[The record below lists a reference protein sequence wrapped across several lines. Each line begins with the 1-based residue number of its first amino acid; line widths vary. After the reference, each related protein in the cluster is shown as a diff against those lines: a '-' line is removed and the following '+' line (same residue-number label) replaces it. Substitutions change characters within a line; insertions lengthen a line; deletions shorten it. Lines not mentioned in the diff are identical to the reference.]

1 MSDLAKLV
9 EQLATQALS
18 GQQQS
23 GQGGLGGILGGV
35 LGQLGGQ
42 SQESNAAGGGI
53 LGSVLGQLTGN
64 SENGNQSSLL
74 VAVIPLV
81 LNWIQQQGGL
91 SSALDQLRS
100 AGLADHVQ
108 SWIDPNQTNQTN
120 VAVEQVQ
127 SLFNDQD
134 IENVAA
140 QTQSQP
146 QDVYAAIT
154 KVIPQVIDSL
164 TPKGEQTDGEAANTD
179 IQNVLNLASNFF
191 K

>member
-108 SWIDPNQTNQTN
+108 SWIDPNQSNQTN

-146 QDVYAAIT
+146 
-154 KVIPQVIDSL
+154 
-164 TPKGEQTDGEAANTD
+164 
-179 IQNVLNLASNFF
+179 
-191 K
+191 